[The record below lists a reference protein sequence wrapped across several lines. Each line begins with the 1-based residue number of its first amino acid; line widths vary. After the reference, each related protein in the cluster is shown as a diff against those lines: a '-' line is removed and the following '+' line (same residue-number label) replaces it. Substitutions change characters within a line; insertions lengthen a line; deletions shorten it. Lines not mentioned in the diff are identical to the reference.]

1 MMKTTLKTAIATSL
15 VTCCAMLLA
24 GAAAIWTGP
33 TFETRFFPVVDT
45 VQATLVDVDSTSEL
59 MHLAAYGR
67 KVRQCQWQSITAMV
81 RKDGTWHQGVVYFTD
96 PRADKTPQ
104 TVVPSSRPLGAQS
117 LGEIYVFPMG
127 DQVQIYLAHTCH
139 PFWQTV
145 TFLYEL
151 DFSKKPYQV
160 R

>member
-1 MMKTTLKTAIATSL
+1 MMKAMLKTAFATSM
-15 VTCCAMLLA
+15 VTCAALLLA
-24 GAAAIWTGP
+24 GTAMIWAGP
-33 TFETRFFPVVDT
+33 TIETRFFPVVDT
-45 VQATLVDVDSTSEL
+45 VQATLVDVDASSEL

-81 RKDGTWHQGVVYFTD
+81 HKDGTWHQGKVYFSD
-96 PRADKTPQ
+96 PRVDKTPLT
-104 TVVPSSRPLGAQS
+104 TVPASRPLGAQS

-127 DQVQIYLAHTCH
+127 DRVQIYLAHTCH

-151 DFSKKPYQV
+151 DFAKKPYQV